1 MSAQEQDYQKALSEL
16 KNGRKETHWIWY
28 IFPQID
34 GLGVSSIAQNYSIK
48 SLEEAN
54 AYLSHPVLGPR
65 LVECAEA
72 LCGVDGKTAREIMGS
87 PDDLKLK
94 SSMTLFELA
103 DESLAVFS
111 QVLEKYYG
119 GVRDEKTIS
128 LVGSTPY

>member
-1 MSAQEQDYQKALSEL
+1 
-16 KNGRKETHWIWY
+16 
-28 IFPQID
+28 
-34 GLGVSSIAQNYSIK
+34 
-48 SLEEAN
+48 
-54 AYLSHPVLGPR
+54 
-65 LVECAEA
+65 
-72 LCGVDGKTAREIMGS
+72 MGS